1 MKISTQTR
9 YALRFLLELSLRT
22 RPPLCITTRSI
33 AQRQGIS
40 EKYLESIAAKLRKA
54 GYVKSVKGAGGG
66 YILHKDAES
75 ITVGAIMRLMET
87 TFFQIHSTHSA
98 PVNSEV
104 HNDCVIV
111 SLYERIEEQIIS
123 VVDHVTLADL
133 RADFNARLGNAEQKA
148 ADC

>member
-9 YALRFLLELSLRT
+9 YALRFLLELSLRS

-66 YILHKDAES
+66 YILHKDPES

-87 TFFQIHSTHSA
+87 TFFQIHPTNSTQTDSDA
-98 PVNSEV
+98 

-123 VVDHVTLADL
+123 VVDFVTLSDL
-133 RADFNARLGNAEQKA
+133 RADFNARLSTGQQQL
-148 ADC
+148 ADG